1 MGEKIIVGPVGK
13 GLRTDILPFNI
24 DNDAF
29 PVLLNAYQWRGRIKR
44 KRGTQLL
51 NRLSRYFSSTNISY
65 NSGTTTITLDGT
77 GSGNLLFNASWSLET
92 NSALVPGS
100 ITITDTSNAD
110 ETYTDPAANG
120 ILVGSTGGTGTVNY
134 ATGAFTIT
142 GGAGHVVSATFNYY
156 PVLPVLGLRDFI
168 NASSSINAAQYPG
181 TLAFDQ
187 TYSYNIITTALTTG
201 QGLFPVYD
209 VSFYKNP
216 PSATYPGYVAKT
228 NVTPTTCNGNNY
240 QQFWSTNYQGA
251 FWVTNGVPVPFSP
264 ANIGMQFAPASTI
277 TFVSQTATT
286 ITLTITNCPLVIGDF
301 VFMNEWGAST
311 STNASTLNFQ
321 TGYVTACAPNT
332 PPLATKT
339 VTITFPNA
347 ALATDTYTPG
357 IVQYL
362 TTRVNTTIDCLRWY
376 DGDPTNG
383 SSTAPVLN
391 GNKGWV
397 NFAPP
402 LSKGVFGLS
411 ADLPPAQY
419 YLVGARM
426 IYQFKDRLIFFAP
439 VVQTSSANS
448 QIYLQDTIIYSQ
460 NGTPYYTASFQG
472 DPSFATTIYTPIL
485 VPTNQTATAS
495 AYFEDQTGFG
505 GSITAG
511 VDQEILTMGPNEDV
525 LIVGFTRLQTR
536 LIYSGNDVV
545 PFNFFIINS
554 ELGSGSTFSAITM
567 DKGIMTR
574 GSRGYIIT
582 AQTESRRFD
591 LDIPDQ
597 LFQINL
603 TNNGTERVT
612 AQRDYVNEWI
622 YFTYPSNMVSYV
634 FPNQTLQ
641 YNYRDATWA
650 IFNECYTTYGTFR
663 ETTGLIWATV
673 GGRFP
678 TWQQWNQPWNSGS
691 STARVPKVIGGNTQ
705 GFVLIR
711 DIGTGEAISIYIQN
725 IVGTT
730 VTSPNHCLN
739 NGDYIVI
746 SGCQGTI
753 GTYVNGNIYSVQGA
767 TTNTFIL
774 NGPAPTLPP
783 NTATYTGGGVIQ
795 RMYVPFI
802 QSKQFPVSW
811 GMGRKTRLGFQ
822 QYLLTTTASGQIT
835 LLIYLSQDGN
845 DPWNQSTI
853 IPAQDSVN
861 NTLIYSTV
869 LFTSPEL
876 YTQNCN
882 NLTLGNIGN
891 GLNLLFAFQY
901 ALIFNLVNA
910 PFVPGSL
917 FISVG
922 IGGSFATFTD
932 NGMGGFTITG
942 FGVGVGST
950 INYMT
955 NVVTLQFS
963 VPPVNQPTLT
973 NFAYYVNNIQSPTA
987 SAQQQTWH
995 RMNTSLLGD
1004 TVQIAFTMSDTQM
1017 RDQAFPNQFAEIE
1030 IHGMVLDVQ
1039 PSQWLA

>member
-1 MGEKIIVGPVGK
+1 MGEKVIVGPVTK

-29 PVLLNAYQWRGRIKR
+29 PMLINAYQWRGRLRR

-51 NRLSRYFSSTNISY
+51 NRLQRFFDSTNISY

-77 GSGNLLFNASWSLET
+77 GTGNLLFNASWTLQA
-92 NSALVPGS
+92 NSALVPTS
-100 ITITDTSNAD
+100 IRITDTSNAN
-110 ETYTDPAANG
+110 ELYTDPLGNG
-120 ILVGSTGGTGTVNY
+120 VLVGSTGGSGTVNY
-134 ATGAFTIT
+134 ATGSFTIT
-142 GGAGHVVSATFNYY
+142 GGAGHVITATFIYY
-156 PVLPVLGLRDFI
+156 PILPVLGLRDFF
-168 NASSSINAAQYPG
+168 NASTQVNAAQFPG
-181 TLAFDQ
+181 TLAFDT
-187 TYSYNIITTALTTG
+187 TYAYNIVTTALTSG

-216 PSATYPGYVAKT
+216 PAGSYPGYTPKT
-228 NVTPTTCNGNNY
+228 NPTPTTWNGQNY

-251 FWVTNGVPVPFSP
+251 FWVTNGVTVPFDP
-264 ANIGMQFAPASTI
+264 THIGMQFQKPTSATW
-277 TFVSQTATT
+277 VNATT
-286 ITLTITNCPLVIGDF
+286 IDFVIIGSPLVVGDF
-301 VFMNEWGAST
+301 VFTNEWVAT
-311 STNASTLNFQ
+311 MTPDDALLFNLL
-321 TGYVTACAPNT
+321 TGFVTAVNT
-332 PPLATKT
+332 MTNTYT
-339 VTITFPNA
+339 VVFPNA
-347 ALATDTYTPG
+347 NIPNDTYQSG
-357 IVQYL
+357 ILQYL
-362 TTRVNTTIDCLRWY
+362 TNRSDVTKDCLRWY

-383 SSTAPVLN
+383 SATAPVLN

-402 LSKGVFGLS
+402 ISKAAFS
-411 ADLPPAQY
+411 IADLPEAQY

-426 IYQFKDRLIFFAP
+426 IWQFKDRIIFFAP

-460 NGTPYYTASFQG
+460 NGTPYYTSTFTA
-472 DPSFATTIYTPIL
+472 DPSLASTVFFPVL
-485 VPTNQTATAS
+485 VPVNQTGAAN
-495 AYFEDQTGFG
+495 AYFSDQTGFG
-505 GSITAG
+505 GFLTAG
-511 VDQEILTMGPNEDV
+511 VDQEILTLGQNEDA

-536 LIYSGNDVV
+536 LIYSGNDIV

-554 ELGSGSTFSAITM
+554 ELGSGSTFSGVTL
-567 DKGIMTR
+567 DKGVMTR

-582 AQTESRRFD
+582 SQTESRRFD

-597 LFQINL
+597 VFQINL

-622 YFTYPSNMVSYV
+622 YFTYPSNMVDYV

-650 IFNECYTTYGTFR
+650 IFNETYTTYGTFR

-678 TWQQWNQPWNSGS
+678 TWQQWNQPWNAGS
-691 STARVPKVIGGNTQ
+691 STARVPKVIGGNAQ

-711 DIGTGEAISIYIQN
+711 DIGTGEGKSLYIQN
-725 IVGTT
+725 IVGTL

-746 SGCQGTI
+746 SNAQGTV
-753 GTYVNGNIYSVQGA
+753 GSFVNGHIYSVQSA

-774 NGPAPTLPP
+774 NGPADTLPP
-783 NTATYTGGGVIQ
+783 NTATYTGEGVIQ

-802 QSKQFPVSW
+802 QSKQFPISW
-811 GMGRKTRLGFQ
+811 AMARKTRLGFQ
-822 QYLLTTTASGQIT
+822 QYLFTSTPNGQIT
-835 LLIYLSQDGN
+835 LLIYLSQDAN

-853 IPAQDSVN
+853 VPAQDAIN
-861 NTLIYSTV
+861 NSLIYSTV
-869 LFTSPEL
+869 LFTSPEN
-876 YTQNCN
+876 YVQNCPN
-882 NLTLGNIGN
+882 QTLGLIGN
-891 GLNLLFAFQY
+891 GLALLFAFQY
-901 ALIFNLVNA
+901 QLIFNLTNA

-922 IGGSFATFTD
+922 TNGSFATFTD
-932 NGMGGFTITG
+932 NGNGGFTITG

-950 INYMT
+950 INYLT

-973 NFAYYVNNIQSPTA
+973 NFQYYVNNIQAPTA
-987 SAQQQTWH
+987 SAQQQIWH

-1004 TVQIAFTMSDTQM
+1004 TVQVGFTMSDAQM
-1017 RDQAFPNQFAEIE
+1017 RDQTFPNQFAEIE
-1030 IHGMVLDVQ
+1030 LHGMVIDVQ
-1039 PSQWLA
+1039 PSSLLA